1 MTTQAVTGTPATG
14 KTGGRSPDV
23 EPFLRGCA
31 WRAVPGVPYPRFDP
45 RDVSRLPADTW
56 QCAQIPAGVRL
67 EVVGDASALELDYTT
82 ATDDLGY
89 RGSGAGTTFALWR
102 AGEQVDEQPAVLG
115 AGTVTLSLAGDA
127 DAPAIVYLPEGMRP
141 EILAL
146 RAVGGEL
153 APAPARPRWVAYGD
167 SLLEGWVASAPA
179 RAWGALAA
187 RRHGLDLVNLGYAG
201 SARGEIPCAEAVAGL
216 AADVISISHGTNCW
230 TRTPH
235 SAGMM
240 LETTR
245 AFLDIVRQGHP
256 DTPLVVASPVLRP
269 DAETTPNRLG
279 ATLADLRGAME
290 EAVRDRLD
298 AGDDNLVLVPGA
310 PVITAAQLADGIHP
324 DDAGHARLAEVF
336 GSAVAGALG
345 APAERGS

>member
-1 MTTQAVTGTPATG
+1 MSGV
-14 KTGGRSPDV
+14 GRSPDV

-45 RDVSRLPADTW
+45 RDAARLPADTW

-67 EVVGDASALELDYTT
+67 EMVGDASALELDYTT

-102 AGEQVDEQPAVLG
+102 GDEQIDEQPARLG
-115 AGTVTLSLAGDA
+115 PGTVTLALAGDA
-127 DAPAIVYLPEGMRP
+127 DAPAVVYLPEGMRP
-141 EILAL
+141 EVLAL
-146 RAVGGEL
+146 RAVGGAL
-153 APAPARPRWVAYGD
+153 GPAPAQPRWIAYGD

-179 RAWGALAA
+179 RAWGAVAA

-201 SARGEIPCAEAVAGL
+201 SARGEIPCAEAMAGL

-245 AFLDIVRQGHP
+245 AFLAIVRQGHP

-298 AGDDNLVLVPGA
+298 AGDHNLVLVPGA
-310 PVITAAQLADGIHP
+310 PVITAALLADGIHP
-324 DDAGHARLAEVF
+324 DDAGHERLAEVF
-336 GSAVAGALG
+336 GSALASAVGV
-345 APAERGS
+345 PAERGG